1 MRANTPVEVG
11 RKVDAENEKKMK
23 KERKLE
29 QQRQSAEID
38 ESRVKYHAALNEPK
52 YGEAPTERLNNANLV
67 RVLKGEA
74 ASSHDAP
81 LIPLAAN
88 VDLALDLPKKLTAL
102 SKDQRGVFIRV
113 ILRQPDKRKKVSGA
127 VSLTGMGS
135 DDRHAWILKVINEQF
150 GGLQLS
156 GAMSTAGQAKLAKL
170 AKLAK
175 PAAAAAPS
183 PLYTH
188 LTGLLQ
194 ESEELCSESEGEEA
208 EIAAAERE
216 VMALKRLVPVPQV
229 LASPERLQNGGRS
242 KSGRPQAP

>member
-1 MRANTPVEVG
+1 
-11 RKVDAENEKKMK
+11 
-23 KERKLE
+23 
-29 QQRQSAEID
+29 
-38 ESRVKYHAALNEPK
+38 
-52 YGEAPTERLNNANLV
+52 
-67 RVLKGEA
+67 
-74 ASSHDAP
+74 
-81 LIPLAAN
+81 
-88 VDLALDLPKKLTAL
+88 
-102 SKDQRGVFIRV
+102 
-113 ILRQPDKRKKVSGA
+113 
-127 VSLTGMGS
+127 MGS

-150 GGLQLS
+150 GGLQPS

>member
-1 MRANTPVEVG
+1 
-11 RKVDAENEKKMK
+11 
-23 KERKLE
+23 
-29 QQRQSAEID
+29 
-38 ESRVKYHAALNEPK
+38 
-52 YGEAPTERLNNANLV
+52 
-67 RVLKGEA
+67 
-74 ASSHDAP
+74 
-81 LIPLAAN
+81 
-88 VDLALDLPKKLTAL
+88 
-102 SKDQRGVFIRV
+102 
-113 ILRQPDKRKKVSGA
+113 
-127 VSLTGMGS
+127 MGS
-135 DDRHAWILKVINEQF
+135 DDRHAWILEVINEQF
-150 GGLQLS
+150 GGLQPS

-216 VMALKRLVPVPQV
+216 VMAPKRLVPVPQV

-242 KSGRPQAP
+242 KSGRPQAPSKNT